1 MARFDTLIIPRV
13 GDEETVPSRS
23 LGKRLRESVPIIA
36 RPSSKRM
43 PRIDALDGLR
53 VLAIV
58 AILIYHAHVEWL
70 PGGFIGVTTFFV
82 LTGYLITNSLVH
94 ELKDTGRL
102 RLWKFY
108 CKRIRRLWPTMIVTV
123 LGTAVICAVFA
134 PHLLDKM
141 RPDVLPSLLFADNWW
156 YIFNEQSYFA
166 AAGQPSPLTHFWYL
180 GVVGQFYLVWP
191 LLILAVWKAAGAL
204 GMKRPRRLLA
214 VLAFVLLVVSAALM
228 VLLIPADG
236 DVSRV
241 YYGTDTRCAELM
253 VGALASLV
261 IPPVKRRI
269 GAAASPGSHSSAGK
283 QRLKA
288 VQAVLDV
295 VAVLA
300 LAALV
305 VMAIRVDGFTS
316 WMYTGGFLLVA
327 VLTAVMVFA
336 VSNRTSWVG
345 RILGKRA
352 FKTCGARAFA
362 IYMWHYPLLLVM
374 NPATRTTE
382 LPWWGWVLE
391 LAVIIVVAEFSYRFV
406 EQTFGGGRIGKTIA
420 NLRSGRVALR
430 AYASRYRMHLIATGL
445 FAIVAVSLIIL
456 GPMWQQEREE
466 ARAVHENVQIA
477 SIDEGDI
484 VETMFNRLDTVD
496 KKTGASNLRV
506 LLIGDSVALDAES
519 DFYKVFPNGKMDA
532 KISRQLF
539 TGDEFYNENIAAGY
553 KPEIVVYALGT
564 NGLAVEDEVRENI
577 EVAGDLPVYLV
588 NNRVPEAQET
598 PNNELFARLA
608 DEYSNVSIIDWYEES
623 TGHDEWFWSDGTH
636 VRPDGAEAYADM
648 LKRYIVG

>member
-1 MARFDTLIIPRV
+1 MAKFDTSIIPRI
-13 GDEETVPSRS
+13 GDEETTPSRS
-23 LGKRLRESVPIIA
+23 LGKRLRESGTVVSQ
-36 RPSSKRM
+36 PSTKR
-43 PRIDALDGLR
+43 PRIDGLDGLR

-58 AILIYHAHVEWL
+58 AILIYHANVEWL
-70 PGGFIGVTTFFV
+70 PGGFIGVTMFFV
-82 LTGYLITNSLVH
+82 LTGYLITSGLTH
-94 ELKDTGRL
+94 ELKDTGRV

-123 LGTAVICAVFA
+123 LGTAVVCAVFA

-141 RPDVLPSLLFADNWW
+141 RPDVLPSLMFFDNWW

-191 LLILAVWKAAGAL
+191 LIMLGVWKGARKM

-214 VLAFVLLVVSAALM
+214 AVAFVLLVASAALM
-228 VLLIPADG
+228 MLLIPADG

-269 GAAASPGSHSSAGK
+269 GAAASPGSHSSSGK
-283 QRLKA
+283 QRLK
-288 VQAVLDV
+288 VIQAVLDV
-295 VAVLA
+295 LAVLA
-300 LAALV
+300 LAGIV
-305 VMAIRVDGFTS
+305 VLAIRVDGFTS
-316 WMYTGGFLLVA
+316 WMYTGGYLLVA
-327 VLTAVMVFA
+327 VLTAIVIFA
-336 VSNRTSWVG
+336 VSNRTSMVG
-345 RILGKRA
+345 RVLGKRA
-352 FKTCGARAFA
+352 FKVCGARAFA
-362 IYMWHYPLLLVM
+362 VYMWHYPLLLVM

-382 LPWWGWVLE
+382 LPWWGWIVE
-391 LAVIIVVAEFSYRFV
+391 LAVILVVSEFSYRFV
-406 EQTFGGGRIGKTIA
+406 EQTFGNGRIGKTIA
-420 NLRSGRVALR
+420 NLKSGRVAPSV
-430 AYASRYRMHLIATGL
+430 YAKRYRMHLVATGL
-445 FAIVAVSLIIL
+445 FVVACVMLIVL

-466 ARAVHENVQIA
+466 ARVAHENVQIA
-477 SIDEGDI
+477 SIDKNDI
-484 VETMFNRLDTVD
+484 VETMFNRRDTID
-496 KKTGASNLRV
+496 AKTGKSTLRV

-539 TGDEFYNENIAAGY
+539 TGDQFYKDNIKAGY
-553 KPEIVVYALGT
+553 KPEIVVFALGT
-564 NGLAVEDEVRENI
+564 NGLAVEDQVRENI

-588 NNRVPEAQET
+588 NNRVPEAQEK
-598 PNNELFARLA
+598 PNNELFAKLA
-608 DEYSNVSIIDWYEES
+608 EEYPNVEVIDWHAES

-636 VRPDGAEAYADM
+636 VRPGGAKAYAEM
-648 LKRYIVG
+648 LERYIVG